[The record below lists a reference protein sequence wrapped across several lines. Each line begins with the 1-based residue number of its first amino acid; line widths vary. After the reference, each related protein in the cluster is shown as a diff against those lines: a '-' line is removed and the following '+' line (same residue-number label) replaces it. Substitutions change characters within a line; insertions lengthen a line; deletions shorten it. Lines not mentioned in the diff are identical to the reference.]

1 MFDKNKIEKFRG
13 LQTPFY
19 YYDLAILN
27 KTLILLKQESEKHN
41 FHVHYAVKAN
51 FNPRIMKIISSH
63 GFGADCVSGN
73 EIALALESGFSP
85 DEIVF
90 AGVGK
95 TDREIEYALETGIL
109 CFNCESKA
117 EIEVLSGIAQRL
129 GKTASIAI
137 RINPNVDAYTHNYI
151 TTGVEESKF
160 GIHFNDLESVTEL
173 VIANPSLQ
181 LRGIHFHIGSQIL
194 NLTVFKSLCSKVND
208 LLGWFSVRG
217 IDIDII
223 NLGGGLGIDHYNPD
237 SLPLFRDYFEIFG
250 SLLNRDKK
258 QKVFFEIGRAAVGQ
272 CGTLISKVLY
282 IKEGVNS
289 NYAIID
295 AGMTDLLRPA
305 LYQAFHMI
313 ENLSSCGETGKY
325 NVVGPVCESADTFAR
340 YIDLPLTKRGDIIA
354 IRSAGAYGEV
364 MASRY
369 NLRDLPKSVF
379 SDELGS

>member
-1 MFDKNKIEKFRG
+1 MFDKTIIQKFG
-13 LQTPFY
+13 KLQTPFY
-19 YYDLAILN
+19 YYDLDLLDR
-27 KTLILLKQESEKHN
+27 TLGLLKQESETHN

-51 FNPRIMKIISSH
+51 FNRRIMKIIAKH

-73 EIALALESGFSP
+73 EIALAMESGFRP
-85 DEIVF
+85 EEIVF

-95 TDREIEYALETGIL
+95 TDRDIEFALETGIL

-117 EIEVLSGIAQRL
+117 EIEVISTIAKRL
-129 GKTASIAI
+129 GKVASIAI

-160 GIHFNDLESVTEL
+160 GIHIIDLESVVEMIL
-173 VIANPSLQ
+173 ADSSLR

-194 NLTVFKSLCSKVND
+194 NLAVFKSLCLKVNE
-208 LLGWFSVRG
+208 LLDWFSERH
-217 IDIDII
+217 IEIDII

-237 SLPLFRDYFEIFG
+237 SLPPFRDYFEIFG
-250 SLLNRDKK
+250 TLLNRDKK

-272 CGTLISKVLY
+272 CGSLISKVLY

-289 NYAIID
+289 KYAIID

-305 LYQAFHMI
+305 LYQAFHLI
-313 ENLSSCGETGKY
+313 ENVTSTGEKGKY

-340 YIDLPLTKRGDIIA
+340 YIDLPSTNRGDILA

-369 NLRDLPKSVF
+369 NMRDLPASVF
-379 SDELGS
+379 SDELI

>member
-1 MFDKNKIEKFRG
+1 MFAKNTIDKFREV
-13 LQTPFY
+13 QTPFY
-19 YYDLAILN
+19 YYDLGVLEQ
-27 KTLILLKQESEKHN
+27 TLAQLKQESDKYS

-51 FNPRIMKIISSH
+51 FNPRIMKIIAAH

-85 DEIVF
+85 DDIVF

-95 TDREIEYALETGIL
+95 SDREIELALNNEIF

-117 EIEVLSGIAQRL
+117 EIEVISGIAGRL
-129 GKTASIAI
+129 GKIASIAI

-151 TTGVEESKF
+151 TTGVDESKF
-160 GIHFNDLESVTEL
+160 GIHISDLESVSEM
-173 VIANPSLQ
+173 IINAPSLK

-194 NLTVFKSLCSKVND
+194 NLTVFKSLCTKVND
-208 LLGWFSVRG
+208 LLGWFSARG

-237 SLPLFRDYFEIFG
+237 SLPHFSDYFEIFG
-250 SLLNRDKK
+250 TLLNRTKN
-258 QKVFFEIGRAAVGQ
+258 QKVLFEIGRAAVGQ
-272 CGTLISKVLY
+272 CGTLVSQVLY

-289 NYAIID
+289 KYAIID

-305 LYQAFHMI
+305 LYQAFHLI
-313 ENLSSCGETGKY
+313 ENLSSEGEAEKY

-340 YIDLPLTKRGDIIA
+340 YIDLPLTCRGDLIA

-379 SDELGS
+379 SDELFS